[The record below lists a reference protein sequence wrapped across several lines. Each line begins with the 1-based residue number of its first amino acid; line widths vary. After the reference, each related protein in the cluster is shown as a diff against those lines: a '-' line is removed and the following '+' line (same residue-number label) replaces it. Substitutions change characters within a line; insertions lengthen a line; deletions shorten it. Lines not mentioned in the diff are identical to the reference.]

1 MKIICGTDFSSESA
15 EVATIAAHIAN
26 SGNVPGSVSLLH
38 AFQSKSGKAAATKAE
53 EARHARAEK
62 QLAAGAKRLRKLGA
76 ETSAHLIPGVPDEV
90 ILGMQAEQEFE
101 LALLAAFSG
110 PEPGESTMGRTSL
123 SMLEHSAVPMLFV
136 RRPRPLQDWLA
147 GKRPLR
153 ILCAFDFTVSAR
165 RALAWVPRLAKR
177 QPCEIIVVH
186 VADIAAHADDFG
198 LQQHDHNNPD
208 ATTPAAL
215 LEAEVARRVDP
226 VFGGL
231 EYRIL
236 ISDHLGSPA
245 TRLLHLGDREEADLI
260 IVGSHQL
267 TRGERALS
275 GSMSLELTKEASQ
288 SVLVVPLSAPAPEE
302 HLAPIERVLIA
313 TDLSAQ
319 CNSAARRAL
328 AMVPVGAEVSLITVL
343 HPRQLPN
350 REFVRHV
357 ADPRFMAE
365 HADWIER
372 SRQALSALVP
382 GGAEES
388 RVRVEV
394 VEDEDVAEGIRRAAN
409 RIDASLVCL
418 GTVGRTGLTAFVLG
432 SVAQDVLKITKR
444 PIMLIPPEEP

>member
-1 MKIICGTDFSSESA
+1 MKIICATDFSSESV

-26 SGNVPGSVSLLH
+26 SGNIPGSVALLH
-38 AFQSKSGKAAATKAE
+38 AFEKKSGKAANVKAE
-53 EARHARAEK
+53 ELRRARAEK
-62 QLAAGAKRLRKLGA
+62 QLAAEAKRLGKFGA
-76 ETSAHLIPGVPDEV
+76 ETSAHLIPGPADAA
-90 ILGMQAEQEFE
+90 ILGLQSEQEFD

-110 PEPGESTMGRTSL
+110 PAPGQSTMGRTALSL
-123 SMLEHSAVPMLFV
+123 LEQSLVPMLFV
-136 RRPRPLQDWLA
+136 RRPHPLQDWLL

-153 ILCAFDFTVSAR
+153 VLCAFDFTVSAR

-177 QPCEIIVVH
+177 QACEIFVAH
-186 VADIAAHADDFG
+186 VADIAGHAEDVG
-198 LQQHDHNNPD
+198 LQPQGHLGHEARNP
-208 ATTPAAL
+208 AEL
-215 LEAEVARRVDP
+215 LEEEVARRVDP

-231 EYRIL
+231 SYRIL

-245 TRLLHLGDREEADLI
+245 TRLLHLADREEADLI

-288 SVLVVPLSAPAPEE
+288 SVLVVPLRAAAPEE

-313 TDLSAQ
+313 TDLSAE
-319 CNSAARRAL
+319 CNSAARRAI
-328 AMVPVGAEVSLITVL
+328 AMTPPGAEIVLITVV

-350 REFVRHV
+350 RAFVRHV

-372 SRQALSALVP
+372 SREALSTVLPA
-382 GGAEES
+382 GADEP

-409 RIDASLVCL
+409 RIDASLVCI

-432 SVAQDVLKITKR
+432 SIAQDVIKILKR

>member
-15 EVATIAAHIAN
+15 EVATIAAQIAN
-26 SGNVPGSVSLLH
+26 SGNIPGAVSLLH
-38 AFQSKSGKAAATKAE
+38 AFAAKSGKAAASKAE
-53 EARHARAEK
+53 EARRARAEK
-62 QLAAGAKRLRKLGA
+62 QLATEAKRLRKLGA
-76 ETSAHLIPGVPDEV
+76 ETSAHLVPGLADDA
-90 ILGMQAEQEFE
+90 ILGIQAEQEFE
-101 LALLAAFSG
+101 LAVLAAFSG
-110 PEPGESTMGRTSL
+110 REPGESTMGRTCV

-136 RRPRPLQDWLA
+136 RRPHPLQDWLE

-177 QPCEIIVVH
+177 QACEIIIAH
-186 VADIAAHADDFG
+186 VTDIAAHADDLG
-198 LQQHDHNNPD
+198 LQQHDHSTGG
-208 ATTPAAL
+208 ATTPVAL

-231 EYRIL
+231 EYRI
-236 ISDHLGSPA
+236 IVSDHLGSPA
-245 TRLLHLGDREEADLI
+245 TRLLHLADREEADLI

-275 GSMSLELTKEASQ
+275 GSISLDLTKEAPQ

-302 HLAPIERVLIA
+302 HMAPIERVLIA

-319 CNSAARRAL
+319 CNSAARRAI
-328 AMVPVGAEVSLITVL
+328 AMTPPGAEIVLVTVL

-350 REFVRHV
+350 RAFVRHV
-357 ADPRFMAE
+357 SDPRFMAE

-372 SRQALSALVP
+372 SRQALDALVP
-382 GGAEES
+382 AGVEEP

-418 GTVGRTGLTAFVLG
+418 GTVGRTGLSAFVLG
-432 SVAQDVLKITKR
+432 SIAQDVIKTSKR
-444 PIMLIPPEEP
+444 PIMLIPPEAP